1 MIAFFEP
8 ELVLTVTAFQG
19 ETGFAVQGVGELHE
33 GGAGHV
39 CHSGQV
45 SEGGDQVGIFF
56 FFQSWTHQ
64 KRNIID
70 KVDCKMTRAVEKI
83 DWVRDESIVVERL
96 KTGELPPADV
106 QVDDSTGNFLPHFF
120 PISVSR
126 HV

>member
-1 MIAFFEP
+1 MLCKGLASYMKAEQDMFVILGKCQKE
-8 ELVLTVTAFQG
+8 VIRWG
-19 ETGFAVQGVGELHE
+19 KK
-33 GGAGHV
+33 
-39 CHSGQV
+39 
-45 SEGGDQVGIFF
+45 
-56 FFQSWTHQ
+56 FFQHQ

-106 QVDDSTGNFLPHFF
+106 QVDESPGNFLPYFF
-120 PISVSR
+120 PFSVSR